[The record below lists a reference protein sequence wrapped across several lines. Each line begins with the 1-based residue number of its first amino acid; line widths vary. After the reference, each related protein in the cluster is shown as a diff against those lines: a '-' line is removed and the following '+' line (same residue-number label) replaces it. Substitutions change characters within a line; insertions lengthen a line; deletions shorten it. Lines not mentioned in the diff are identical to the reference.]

1 MLFSNS
7 VVRAAALG
15 LAACLAS
22 ALPAA
27 AIPVN
32 VYADGTTD
40 FGFDPNDV
48 AAAIGAGAN
57 DPIGVDG
64 LNGGI
69 PWLTI
74 TTPDSINAT
83 KGKNKENPSTGS
95 SVWTLHIDDNAPA
108 GALED
113 FALVILGHDPN
124 DPIGKYKT
132 ENVGLTI
139 DTNLPW
145 QFVTPDGVSV
155 TGTTGGT
162 GPVYI
167 AYLLGDLVAGESYD
181 VPIEYLLAQKLKKV
195 KNASGEK
202 VFTFPRY
209 SYAVVSGVTVPEPS
223 TLALLAFGALA
234 AVSVAR
240 RSR

>member
-7 VVRAAALG
+7 VLRAAAFG

-27 AIPVN
+27 ALPVD
-32 VYADGTTD
+32 VYADGTED
-40 FGFDPNDV
+40 FGFDPSDV
-48 AAAIGAGAN
+48 ANAIGQGAS
-57 DPIGVDG
+57 DPTGVTG

-74 TTPDSINAT
+74 TTPDGISAT
-83 KGKNKENPSTGS
+83 KGKSKESPSTGS
-95 SVWTLHIDDNAPA
+95 SVWTLHIADDAPA

-124 DPIGKYKT
+124 DPISKYKS

-145 QFVTPDGVSV
+145 LFVTPG
-155 TGTTGGT
+155 GLAPAGATGGS
-162 GPVYI
+162 GPVYV
-167 AYLLGDLVAGESYD
+167 AYALGDLEAGESYEI
-181 VPIEYLLAQKLKKV
+181 PIEYLLAQKLKKG
-195 KNASGEK
+195 KNAAGEK
-202 VFTFPRY
+202 VFMFPRY
-209 SYAVVSGVTVPEPS
+209 SYAVVSGVPVPEPS
-223 TLALLAFGALA
+223 TLALLAFGGVAALA
-234 AVSVAR
+234 ARRAR
-240 RSR
+240 